1 MLDVFSPMQ
10 PDEQR
15 SKRSDYRQFLI
26 ERDGTPDLERRTLTR
41 REAGMAR
48 YTSPL
53 SRLREIDRALFQRQY
68 ARFSPKCQMPA
79 EAALLMA
86 LVKIN
91 GAEAYAV
98 EQNYDLVRDRHL
110 RRQGEDDIEL
120 LLHIEE
126 TYHTRI
132 LLSSAALYGLS
143 IDAPF
148 RPPAGFRALI
158 TSITRGPERLSRP
171 LVLAGEIVGMITFTN
186 LLHAARD
193 ILKHDP
199 ELRDAIEERV
209 TEVLIDEIGH
219 ISFNRM
225 LLGPAGLA
233 LARQLLPLVAAGS
246 AQAVPVL
253 GALGLKP
260 SAAGAADITSSA
272 RLPAAVREAA
282 FLA

>member
-1 MLDVFSPMQ
+1 MLDVFSPMT

-15 SKRSDYRQFLI
+15 AKRAAYRQFLV
-26 ERDGTPDLERRTLTR
+26 ERDGAPNIDQRTLSR
-41 REAGMAR
+41 REEGMAR
-48 YTSPL
+48 YTRPL
-53 SRLREIDRALFQRQY
+53 SRVREIDRTVFERQY
-68 ARFSPKCQMPA
+68 ASFSPRHSLSP

-98 EQNYDLVRDRHL
+98 EQNYELVRDRTL
-110 RRQGEDDIEL
+110 DGEDDVEL

-132 LLSSAALYGLS
+132 LLSTAGLYGLS
-143 IDAPF
+143 IDAPY
-148 RPPAGFRALI
+148 RPPVSFRALI
-158 TSITRGPERLSRP
+158 TSITRGPEVLARP
-171 LVLAGEIVGMITFTN
+171 LILAGEIVGTITFLN
-186 LLHAARD
+186 LLYAARD

-225 LLGPAGLA
+225 LLSPAGLA
-233 LARQLLPLVAAGS
+233 RARRLLPLVAAGS
-246 AQAVPVL
+246 ARAVPVL
-253 GALGLKP
+253 AALGLRP
-260 SAAGAADITSSA
+260 SAAAAAMLTSSA
-272 RLPAAVREAA
+272 RLPAAVRQAA

>member
-1 MLDVFSPMQ
+1 MLDVFSPMT
-10 PDEQR
+10 PDQQR
-15 SKRSDYRQFLI
+15 SKRADYRQFLI
-26 ERDGTPDLERRTLTR
+26 ERDGTPDIERRTLAR
-41 REAGMAR
+41 RELGMAR
-48 YTSPL
+48 YASPL
-53 SRLREIDRALFQRQY
+53 SRLREIDRSLFQEQY

-79 EAALLMA
+79 ETALLMA

-98 EQNYDLVRDRHL
+98 EQNYEIVRNRHL
-110 RRQGEDDIEL
+110 QGEDEIEL

-148 RPPAGFRALI
+148 RPPAGFRVLI
-158 TSITRGPERLSRP
+158 TSITRGPEVLSRP

-186 LLHAARD
+186 LLYAARD

-233 LARQLLPLVAAGS
+233 RARRLLPLVAAGS
-246 AQAVPVL
+246 ASAVPVL
-253 GALGLKP
+253 GALGLRP
-260 SAAGAADITSSA
+260 SASDAADITSSA